1 MHYDNIVYSNKA
13 KCSGAVLLDTHVIG
27 QMLINLIISVFY
39 VCTDNAETAIQISKN
54 DKLAIVCAR
63 LKK

>member
-1 MHYDNIVYSNKA
+1 MHYNNIVYSNEA
-13 KCSGAVLLDTHVIG
+13 KCSGAVLLDTRVIG

-39 VCTDNAETAIQISKN
+39 VCADNAENAIQVSKN